1 MENKSNKNMS
11 ELDEDLKDIRM
22 LREVFKAISDFV
34 SDIKQ
39 PILDL
44 ISTIF
49 SSYDG
54 AKLGEDIAQFY
65 RKLVSQGI
73 PDDMA
78 EKMTKE
84 YFVRKMESLPSIR
97 SILDFISSGTIG
109 KGRRGYTEKNF
120 DFDAVVKDLEKIKD
134 KWPEIADEI
143 NKIVKKLEELK

>member
-84 YFVRKMESLPSIR
+84 YFARKMESLPSIR

-109 KGRRGYTEKNF
+109 KGRRGYTEKKF
-120 DFDAVVKDLEKIKD
+120 DFDAIVKDLEKIKD